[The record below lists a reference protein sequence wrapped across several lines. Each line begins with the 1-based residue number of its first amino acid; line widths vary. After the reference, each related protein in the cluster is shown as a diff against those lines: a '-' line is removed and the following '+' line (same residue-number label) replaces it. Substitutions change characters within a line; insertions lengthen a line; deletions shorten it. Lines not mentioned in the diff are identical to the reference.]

1 MIPEI
6 IQHGE
11 NGLLGNTEEE
21 LRGHCEY
28 LLNNPDEARRL
39 GDNAK
44 ATIINEFNLDRFV
57 KSWNK
62 QFFNVIQNYRK

>member
-6 IQHGE
+6 IQDGE
-11 NGLLGNTEEE
+11 NGLLANTEEE
-21 LRGHCEY
+21 LRSHCEY

-57 KSWNK
+57 ESWNK